1 MRWQKDTAPIRRSLI
16 MMRSLYSGV
25 SGLKVHQTGMDVIGN
40 NIANVNTVGF
50 KSQRATF
57 SELFYQTTQSA
68 SGPNAATSTGG
79 QNAKQIGL
87 GSNVAQISVNISN
100 EGGSQS
106 TGNDTDL
113 KINGQEFFIVQK
125 GGADYY
131 TKAGNFT
138 TDGFGN
144 LVTGSGGYVMG
155 YTAERDPLTG
165 DFVLMTDELRPLSLY
180 GEEYMLTAPN
190 QTTAAKM
197 TGNINSSDED
207 FTTDGLSYKTADM
220 YIYDS
225 LGNTYNIQFKIKQD
239 LQSTTGYT
247 MSVNKI
253 FNGTDEVTSMA
264 ALFSYGDA
272 QNATEDVTSIPI
284 QFDATKGTVI
294 SDKTFTLSIFKTNAN
309 GTPVGT
315 TDADRFDTFPQDITV
330 DLGDM
335 TNYGSDYSVVAN
347 KGDGTIQ
354 NQGAGKAVGKMISVA
369 IQTDGKII
377 SSYDNGDT
385 LCIGQIAVA
394 SFANAAGLE
403 KIGDNLFASTLNS
416 GMANVNDVTAFGD
429 DMSSG
434 VLEMSNVDLATEFT
448 NMIVTQ
454 RGYQANSRVITT
466 SDTMIEELLNLKR

>member
-1 MRWQKDTAPIRRSLI
+1 MRRSLI

-87 GSNVAQISVNISN
+87 GSNVAQISVNITN

-138 TDGFGN
+138 TDGFGS

-155 YTAERDPLTG
+155 YTAQRDPVTG

-207 FTTDGLSYKTADM
+207 FTTDGIGYKTTDM

-225 LGNTYNIQFKIKQD
+225 LGNTYNVQFKIEQD
-239 LQSTTGYT
+239 DDSTTGYT
-247 MSVNKI
+247 LSINKI
-253 FNGTDEVTSMA
+253 FNGTDEVDYLA
-264 ALFSYGDA
+264 AKFNG
-272 QNATEDVTSIPI
+272 QEDSIEINFNP
-284 QFDATKGTVI
+284 TKGTVEGGLN
-294 SDKTFTLSIFKTNAN
+294 TFSLSIYSKDLGPN
-309 GTPVGT
+309 GAIGGK
-315 TDADRFDTFPQDITV
+315 ADTFPQDITV
-330 DLGDM
+330 DFGDM

-377 SSYDNGDT
+377 PSYDNGDT

>member
-1 MRWQKDTAPIRRSLI
+1 

-87 GSNVAQISVNISN
+87 GSNVAQISVNITN

-155 YTAERDPLTG
+155 YTAQRDQITG

-207 FTTDGLSYKTADM
+207 FTTDGLGYKTTDM

-225 LGNTYNIQFKIKQD
+225 LGNTYNVQFRIEQD
-239 LQSTTGYT
+239 ADSTTGYT
-247 MSVNKI
+247 LSINKI
-253 FNGTDEVTSMA
+253 FNGTDEVTSLA
-264 ALFSYGDA
+264 AKFNG
-272 QNATEDVTSIPI
+272 TEDSIHVD
-284 QFDATKGTVI
+284 FDPTKGTVI
-294 SDKTFTLSIFKTNAN
+294 SDKMFSLSIFKAVDGVA
-309 GTPVGT
+309 GT
-315 TDADRFDTFPQDITV
+315 DMADTFPQQISV
-330 DLGDM
+330 DLGEM

-347 KGDGTIQ
+347 KGDGSIE

>member
-1 MRWQKDTAPIRRSLI
+1 

-87 GSNVAQISVNISN
+87 GSNVAQISVNITN

-138 TDGFGN
+138 TDGFGS

-155 YTAERDPLTG
+155 YTAQRDPLTG

-207 FTTDGLSYKTADM
+207 FTTDGLGYKTTDM
-220 YIYDS
+220 YVYDS
-225 LGNTYNIQFKIKQD
+225 LGNTYNVQFKIEQNAN
-239 LQSTTGYT
+239 STTGYT

-253 FNGTDEVTSMA
+253 FNGTDEVTH
-264 ALFSYGDA
+264 LVA
-272 QNATEDVTSIPI
+272 QFNGTDTSIPI
-284 QFDATKGTVI
+284 EFDATKGTVI
-294 SDKTFTLSIFKTNAN
+294 SEKTFELSIYKA
-309 GTPVGT
+309 GS
-315 TDADRFDTFPQDITV
+315 TDLADTFPQEITV
-330 DLGDM
+330 DLGEM

>member
-1 MRWQKDTAPIRRSLI
+1 

-50 KSQRATF
+50 KSQRTTF

-87 GSNVAQISVNISN
+87 GSNVAQISVNITN

-155 YTAERDPLTG
+155 YTAERDKITG

-180 GEEYMLTAPN
+180 GEDYMLTAPN
-190 QTTAAKM
+190 QTTSAKM

-207 FTTDGLSYKTADM
+207 FTSDGLGYKTTDM
-220 YIYDS
+220 YVYDS
-225 LGNTYNIQFKIKQD
+225 LGNTYNVQFKIVQNPE
-239 LQSTTGYT
+239 STTGYT
-247 MSVNKI
+247 MSINKI
-253 FNGTDEVTSMA
+253 FNGTDEVTHLA
-264 ALFSYGDA
+264 AKFNGQD
-272 QNATEDVTSIPI
+272 DSIQI
-284 QFDATKGTVI
+284 EFDPTKGTVI
-294 SDKTFTLSIFKTNAN
+294 SEKTFSLSILKATD
-309 GTPVGT
+309 GTAGT
-315 TDADRFDTFPQDITV
+315 ELADTFPTEIAV

-347 KGDGTIQ
+347 KGDGSIE

>member
-1 MRWQKDTAPIRRSLI
+1 

-50 KSQRATF
+50 KSQRTTF
-57 SELFYQTTQSA
+57 AELFYQTTQSA
-68 SGPNAATSTGG
+68 SGPNAETQTGG

-87 GSNVAQISVNISN
+87 GSNVAQISVNIKA

-113 KINGQEFFIVQK
+113 KINGQEFFIIQQS
-125 GGADYY
+125 GTNYY

-138 TDGFGN
+138 TDGYGN

-155 YTAERDPLTG
+155 YAAARDDAG
-165 DFVLMTDELRPLSLY
+165 DFVLMTDELRPISLY
-180 GEEYMLTAPN
+180 GEEYLLTAPA
-190 QTTAAKM
+190 QSTTANL

-207 FTTDGLSYKTADM
+207 FTSDGLGYKTADL
-220 YIYDS
+220 YLFDS
-225 LGNTYNIQFKIKQD
+225 LGNTYNVQFRIEQD
-239 LQSTTGYT
+239 PDSTTGYSL
-247 MSVNKI
+247 SVNKI
-253 FNGTDEVTSMA
+253 FNGTDEVTTMDVV
-264 ALFSYGDA
+264 FNGGDESIEIDFDPTEGTVVSDP
-272 QNATEDVTSIPI
+272 QFTISLVQDGTTTPVDTFPEDVT
-284 QFDATKGTVI
+284 
-294 SDKTFTLSIFKTNAN
+294 
-309 GTPVGT
+309 
-315 TDADRFDTFPQDITV
+315 V
-330 DLGDM
+330 DLSAL
-335 TNYGSDYSVVAN
+335 TNYGSEYSVVATR
-347 KGDGTIQ
+347 GDGTID
-354 NQGAGKAVGKMISVA
+354 NLGAGKGVGNMISVA
-369 IQTDGKII
+369 IQTDGKIV

-385 LCIGQIAVA
+385 LVIGQIAVA
-394 SFANAAGLE
+394 QFANAAGLE

-416 GMANVNDVTAFGD
+416 GDANTNDITAFGD
-429 DMSSG
+429 NMSSG

>member
-1 MRWQKDTAPIRRSLI
+1 

-87 GSNVAQISVNISN
+87 GSNVAQISVNITN

-138 TDGFGN
+138 TDGYGN

-207 FTTDGLSYKTADM
+207 FTTDGLSYKTTDM

-225 LGNTYNIQFKIKQD
+225 LGNTYNVQFRIEQD
-239 LQSTTGYT
+239 AGSTTGY
-247 MSVNKI
+247 SLSINKI
-253 FNGTDEVTSMA
+253 FNGTDEVKSMG
-264 ALFSYGDA
+264 ALFSYIDGQGNQVDDA
-272 QNATEDVTSIPI
+272 ISMPI
-284 QFDATKGTVI
+284 QFDPTKGTVI
-294 SDKTFTLSIFKTNAN
+294 SNKTFSLSMFNATNGVVNDKADAN
-309 GTPVGT
+309 KY
-315 TDADRFDTFPQDITV
+315 DTFPQDITV
-330 DLGDM
+330 DLGEM

-347 KGDGTIQ
+347 KGDGSIQ

>member
-1 MRWQKDTAPIRRSLI
+1 

-50 KSQRATF
+50 KSQRTTF

-87 GSNVAQISVNISN
+87 GSNVAQISVNITN

-155 YTAERDPLTG
+155 YTAERDKITG

-180 GEEYMLTAPN
+180 GEDYLLTAPN
-190 QTTAAKM
+190 QTTSAKM

-207 FTTDGLSYKTADM
+207 FTTDGLGYKTTDM

-225 LGNTYNIQFKIKQD
+225 LGNTYNVQFKIEQNPD
-239 LQSTTGYT
+239 TTTGYT
-247 MSVNKI
+247 MSINKI
-253 FNGTDEVTSMA
+253 FNGTDEVTHLA
-264 ALFSYGDA
+264 AKFNG
-272 QNATEDVTSIPI
+272 QEDSIQI
-284 QFDATKGTVI
+284 EFDPTKGTVI
-294 SDKTFTLSIFKTNAN
+294 SEKTFSLSILKATD
-309 GTPVGT
+309 GTAGT
-315 TDADRFDTFPQDITV
+315 ELADTFPTEIAV
-330 DLGDM
+330 DLGEM

-347 KGDGTIQ
+347 KGDGSIE

>member
-1 MRWQKDTAPIRRSLI
+1 

-87 GSNVAQISVNISN
+87 GSNVAQISVNITN

-155 YTAERDPLTG
+155 YTAERDALTG

-207 FTTDGLSYKTADM
+207 FTTDGLGYKTTDM
-220 YIYDS
+220 YVYDS
-225 LGNTYNIQFKIKQD
+225 LGNTYNVQFKIVQD
-239 LQSTTGYT
+239 PDSTTGYT
-247 MSVNKI
+247 MSINKI
-253 FNGTDEVTSMA
+253 FNGTDEVKSLA
-264 ALFSYGDA
+264 AKFNGTDD
-272 QNATEDVTSIPI
+272 TIHID
-284 QFDATKGTVI
+284 FDPTKGTVI
-294 SDKTFTLSIFKTNAN
+294 SDKNFSLSIFKAVDGVA
-309 GTPVGT
+309 GT
-315 TDADRFDTFPQDITV
+315 DIADTFPQEINV
-330 DLGDM
+330 DLGEM

-347 KGDGTIQ
+347 KGDGTIE

>member
-1 MRWQKDTAPIRRSLI
+1 

-87 GSNVAQISVNISN
+87 GSNVAQISVNIKN

-155 YTAERDPLTG
+155 YTAQRDPITG

-190 QTTAAKM
+190 QSTAAKM

-207 FTTDGLSYKTADM
+207 FTTDGLGYKTTDM

-225 LGNTYNIQFKIKQD
+225 LGNTYNVQFRIEQD
-239 LQSTTGYT
+239 PDSTTGYT
-247 MSVNKI
+247 MSINKI
-253 FNGTDEVTSMA
+253 FNGTDEVTSLA
-264 ALFSYGDA
+264 AKFNGTDDA
-272 QNATEDVTSIPI
+272 IHID
-284 QFDATKGTVI
+284 FDPTKGTVI
-294 SDKTFTLSIFKTNAN
+294 SDKSFALSIFTATDGVA
-309 GTPVGT
+309 GT
-315 TDADRFDTFPQDITV
+315 DLADTFPQEINV

-347 KGDGTIQ
+347 KGDGSIE

>member
-1 MRWQKDTAPIRRSLI
+1 

-87 GSNVAQISVNISN
+87 GSNVAQISVNITN

-155 YTAERDPLTG
+155 YTAERDKITG

-180 GEEYMLTAPN
+180 GEDYMLTAPN

-197 TGNINSSDED
+197 TGNVNSSDED
-207 FTTDGLSYKTADM
+207 FTSDGLGYKTTDM

-225 LGNTYNIQFKIKQD
+225 LGNTYNVQFKIVQD
-239 LQSTTGYT
+239 PDSTTGYT
-247 MSVNKI
+247 MSINKI
-253 FNGTDEVTSMA
+253 FNGTDEVRSLA
-264 ALFSYGDA
+264 AKFNGGD
-272 QNATEDVTSIPI
+272 DSIHI
-284 QFDATKGTVI
+284 DFDPTKGTVI
-294 SDKTFTLSIFKTNAN
+294 SEKTFSLSIFKATDGVA
-309 GTPVGT
+309 GTDV
-315 TDADRFDTFPQDITV
+315 ADTFPQEITV

-347 KGDGTIQ
+347 KGDGSIE

>member
-1 MRWQKDTAPIRRSLI
+1 

-87 GSNVAQISVNISN
+87 GSNVAQISVNITN

-155 YTAERDPLTG
+155 YTAQRDPVTG

-207 FTTDGLSYKTADM
+207 FTSDGLGYKTSDM

-225 LGNTYNIQFKIKQD
+225 LGNTYNIQFRIEQD
-239 LQSTTGYT
+239 ADSTTGYT
-247 MSVNKI
+247 LSINKI
-253 FNGTDEVTSMA
+253 FNGTDEVTSLA
-264 ALFSYGDA
+264 AKFNGGD
-272 QNATEDVTSIPI
+272 DSIHI
-284 QFDATKGTVI
+284 DFDPTKGTVI
-294 SDKTFTLSIFKTNAN
+294 SDKAFSLSIFKATDGVA
-309 GTPVGT
+309 GT
-315 TDADRFDTFPQDITV
+315 DLADTFPQEISV
-330 DLGDM
+330 DLGEM

-347 KGDGTIQ
+347 KGDGTIE

>member
-1 MRWQKDTAPIRRSLI
+1 

-87 GSNVAQISVNISN
+87 GSNVAQISVNITN

-138 TDGFGN
+138 TDGFGS

-155 YTAERDPLTG
+155 YTAQRDPVTG

-207 FTTDGLSYKTADM
+207 FTTDGIGYKTTDM

-225 LGNTYNIQFKIKQD
+225 LGNTYNVQFKIEQD
-239 LQSTTGYT
+239 DDSTTGYT
-247 MSVNKI
+247 LSINKI
-253 FNGTDEVTSMA
+253 FNGTDEVDYLA
-264 ALFSYGDA
+264 AKFNG
-272 QNATEDVTSIPI
+272 QEDSIEINFNP
-284 QFDATKGTVI
+284 TKGTVEGGLN
-294 SDKTFTLSIFKTNAN
+294 TFSLSIYSKDLGPN
-309 GTPVGT
+309 GAIGGK
-315 TDADRFDTFPQDITV
+315 ADTFPQDITV
-330 DLGDM
+330 DFGDM

>member
-1 MRWQKDTAPIRRSLI
+1 

-50 KSQRATF
+50 KSQRTTF

-68 SGPNAATSTGG
+68 SGPYAATSTGG

-87 GSNVAQISVNISN
+87 GSNVAQISVNITN

-155 YTAERDPLTG
+155 YTAERDKITG

-180 GEEYMLTAPN
+180 GEDYLLTAPN
-190 QTTAAKM
+190 QTTSAKM

-207 FTTDGLSYKTADM
+207 FTTDGLGYKTTDM

-225 LGNTYNIQFKIKQD
+225 LGNTYNVQFKIEQNPD
-239 LQSTTGYT
+239 TTTGYT
-247 MSVNKI
+247 MSINKI
-253 FNGTDEVTSMA
+253 FNGTDEVTHLA
-264 ALFSYGDA
+264 AKFNG
-272 QNATEDVTSIPI
+272 QEDSIQI
-284 QFDATKGTVI
+284 EFDPTKGTVI
-294 SDKTFTLSIFKTNAN
+294 SEKTFSLSILKATD
-309 GTPVGT
+309 GTAGT
-315 TDADRFDTFPQDITV
+315 ELADTFPTEIAV
-330 DLGDM
+330 DLGEM

-347 KGDGTIQ
+347 KGDGSIE

-403 KIGDNLFASTLNS
+403 KIGDNLFSSTLNS

>member
-1 MRWQKDTAPIRRSLI
+1 

-50 KSQRATF
+50 KAQRATF

-87 GSNVAQISVNISN
+87 GSNVAQISINITN

-155 YTAERDPLTG
+155 YTAERDNLTG

-180 GEEYMLTAPN
+180 GEDYKLTSPN
-190 QTTAAKM
+190 QTTSAKI

-207 FTTDGLSYKTADM
+207 FTSDGLGYKTADM
-220 YIYDS
+220 YVYDS
-225 LGNTYNIQFKIKQD
+225 LGNTYNVQFKIEQD
-239 LQSTTGYT
+239 FDSTTGYT
-247 MSVNKI
+247 LSINKI
-253 FNGTDEVTSMA
+253 FNGTEEIKTMA
-264 ALFSYGDA
+264 AKFNG
-272 QNATEDVTSIPI
+272 TEDSIHVD
-284 QFDATKGTVI
+284 FDPTKGTVI
-294 SDKTFTLSIFKTNAN
+294 SEKDFKLSIFKANAD
-309 GTPVGT
+309 GTAS
-315 TDADRFDTFPQDITV
+315 TDVADTFPQEINV
-330 DLGDM
+330 NLGDI
-335 TNYGSDYSVVAN
+335 TNYGSDYSIVAN
-347 KGDGTIQ
+347 KGDGTIE

-416 GMANVNDVTAFGD
+416 GLANVNDVTAFGD

-434 VLEMSNVDLATEFT
+434 VLEMSNVDLANEFT

>member
-1 MRWQKDTAPIRRSLI
+1 
-16 MMRSLYSGV
+16 MMRSMYAGV
-25 SGLKVHQTGMDVIGN
+25 AGLKTHQTKMDVIGN

-87 GSNVAQISVNISN
+87 GSNVAQISVNITN

-138 TDGFGN
+138 TDGYGN

-207 FTTDGLSYKTADM
+207 FTTDGLSYKTTDM

-225 LGNTYNIQFKIKQD
+225 LGNTYNVQFRIEQD
-239 LQSTTGYT
+239 AGSTTGY
-247 MSVNKI
+247 SLSINKI
-253 FNGTDEVTSMA
+253 FNGTDEVKSMG
-264 ALFSYGDA
+264 ALFSYIDGQGNQVDDA
-272 QNATEDVTSIPI
+272 ISMPI
-284 QFDATKGTVI
+284 QFDPTKGTVI
-294 SDKTFTLSIFKTNAN
+294 SNKTFSLSMFNATNGVVNDTADAN
-309 GTPVGT
+309 KY
-315 TDADRFDTFPQDITV
+315 DTFPQDITV
-330 DLGDM
+330 DLGEM

-347 KGDGTIQ
+347 KGDGSIQ

>member
-1 MRWQKDTAPIRRSLI
+1 

-87 GSNVAQISVNISN
+87 GSNVAQISVNITN

-138 TDGFGN
+138 TDGFGS

-207 FTTDGLSYKTADM
+207 FTTDGLSYKTTDM

-225 LGNTYNIQFKIKQD
+225 LGNTYNVQFRIEQD
-239 LQSTTGYT
+239 AGSTTGY
-247 MSVNKI
+247 SLSINKI
-253 FNGTDEVTSMA
+253 FNGTDEVKSMG
-264 ALFSYGDA
+264 ALFSYIDGQGNQVDDA
-272 QNATEDVTSIPI
+272 ISMPI
-284 QFDATKGTVI
+284 QFDPTKGTVI
-294 SDKTFTLSIFKTNAN
+294 SNKTFSLSMFNATNGVVNDKADAN
-309 GTPVGT
+309 KY
-315 TDADRFDTFPQDITV
+315 DTFPQDITV
-330 DLGDM
+330 DLGEM
-335 TNYGSDYSVVAN
+335 TNYGSDYSGVAY
-347 KGDGTIQ
+347 KGDGSIQ

>member
-1 MRWQKDTAPIRRSLI
+1 

-57 SELFYQTTQSA
+57 SELFYQTTQAA

-87 GSNVAQISVNISN
+87 GSNVAQISVNIKN

-106 TGNDTDL
+106 TGNDMDL
-113 KINGQEFFIVQK
+113 KINGQEFFVVQK
-125 GGADYY
+125 GGTNYY

-138 TDGFGN
+138 TDGNGT

-155 YTAERDPLTG
+155 YAALRDNTTG
-165 DFVLMTDELRPLSLY
+165 DFVLQTDELRPISVY
-180 GEEYMLTAPN
+180 GEEYKLTAPS
-190 QTTAAKM
+190 QSTQGKI

-207 FTTDGLSYKTADM
+207 FTADGLGYKTADM
-220 YIYDS
+220 YVYDS
-225 LGNTYNIQFKIKQD
+225 LGNTYNIQFKIEQD
-239 LQSTTGYT
+239 AGSTTGYKL
-247 MSVNKI
+247 SINNI
-253 FNGTDEVTSMA
+253 FNGTDKVTSMVA
-264 ALFSYGDA
+264 MFGGATGAVASIDIDFDPTQGTIVTTPDTFSL
-272 QNATEDVTSIPI
+272 
-284 QFDATKGTVI
+284 
-294 SDKTFTLSIFKTNAN
+294 TLYKAPAGG
-309 GTPVGT
+309 GTP
-315 TDADRFDTFPQDITV
+315 TDRADTFPQDILV
-330 DLGDM
+330 DFGDI
-335 TNYGSDYSVVAN
+335 TNYGSDYSIVAD
-347 KGDGTIQ
+347 KGDGSI
-354 NQGAGKAVGKMISVA
+354 NNVGAGKAVGKMISVA
-369 IQTDGKII
+369 FQTDGKVIA
-377 SSYDNGDT
+377 SYDNGDT
-385 LCIGQIAVA
+385 VCIGQIAVA

>member
-1 MRWQKDTAPIRRSLI
+1 

-87 GSNVAQISVNISN
+87 GSNVAQISVNITN

-155 YTAERDPLTG
+155 YTAERDKITG

-180 GEEYMLTAPN
+180 GEDYMLTAPN

-197 TGNINSSDED
+197 TGNVNSSDED
-207 FTTDGLSYKTADM
+207 FTTDGLGYKTTDM

-225 LGNTYNIQFKIKQD
+225 LGNTYNVQFKIVQD
-239 LQSTTGYT
+239 PDSTTGYT
-247 MSVNKI
+247 MSINKI
-253 FNGTDEVTSMA
+253 FNGTDEVRSLA
-264 ALFSYGDA
+264 AKFNGGD
-272 QNATEDVTSIPI
+272 DSIHI
-284 QFDATKGTVI
+284 DFDPTKGTVI
-294 SDKTFTLSIFKTNAN
+294 SEKTFSLSIFKATDGVA
-309 GTPVGT
+309 GTDV
-315 TDADRFDTFPQDITV
+315 ADTFPQEITV

-347 KGDGTIQ
+347 KGDGSIE

>member
-1 MRWQKDTAPIRRSLI
+1 

-87 GSNVAQISVNISN
+87 GSNVAQISVNITN

-155 YTAERDPLTG
+155 YTAERDAVTG

-207 FTTDGLSYKTADM
+207 FTTDGLGYKTTDM
-220 YIYDS
+220 YVYDS
-225 LGNTYNIQFKIKQD
+225 LGNTYNVQFKIVQD
-239 LQSTTGYT
+239 PDSTTGYT
-247 MSVNKI
+247 MSINKI
-253 FNGTDEVTSMA
+253 FNGTDEVKSLA
-264 ALFSYGDA
+264 AKFNGGD
-272 QNATEDVTSIPI
+272 DSIHI
-284 QFDATKGTVI
+284 DFDPTKGTVI
-294 SDKTFTLSIFKTNAN
+294 SEQTFSLSIFKATDGVA
-309 GTPVGT
+309 GT
-315 TDADRFDTFPQDITV
+315 DLADTFPQEIAV

-347 KGDGTIQ
+347 KGDGSIE

>member
-1 MRWQKDTAPIRRSLI
+1 

-50 KSQRATF
+50 KSQRTTF

-87 GSNVAQISVNISN
+87 GSNVAQISVNITN

-155 YTAERDPLTG
+155 YTAERDKITG

-180 GEEYMLTAPN
+180 GEDYLLTAPN
-190 QTTAAKM
+190 QTTSAKM

-207 FTTDGLSYKTADM
+207 FTTDGLGYKTTDM

-225 LGNTYNIQFKIKQD
+225 LGNTYNVQFKIEQNPD
-239 LQSTTGYT
+239 TTTGYT
-247 MSVNKI
+247 MSINKI
-253 FNGTDEVTSMA
+253 FNGTDEVTHLA
-264 ALFSYGDA
+264 AKFNG
-272 QNATEDVTSIPI
+272 QEDSIQI
-284 QFDATKGTVI
+284 EFDPTKGTVI
-294 SDKTFTLSIFKTNAN
+294 SEKTFSLSILKATD
-309 GTPVGT
+309 GTAGT
-315 TDADRFDTFPQDITV
+315 ELADTFPTEIAV
-330 DLGDM
+330 DLGEM

-347 KGDGTIQ
+347 KGDGSIE

-403 KIGDNLFASTLNS
+403 KIGDNLFSSTLNS

>member
-1 MRWQKDTAPIRRSLI
+1 MAEKSTAPIRRSLI

-87 GSNVAQISVNISN
+87 GSNVAQISVNIKN

-155 YTAERDPLTG
+155 YTAERDKITG

-180 GEEYMLTAPN
+180 GEDYMLTAPN

-197 TGNINSSDED
+197 TGNVNSSDED
-207 FTTDGLSYKTADM
+207 FTTDGLGYKTTDM

-225 LGNTYNIQFKIKQD
+225 LGNTYNVQFKIVQD
-239 LQSTTGYT
+239 PDSTTGYT
-247 MSVNKI
+247 MSINKI
-253 FNGTDEVTSMA
+253 FNGTDEVRSLA
-264 ALFSYGDA
+264 AKFNGGD
-272 QNATEDVTSIPI
+272 DSIHI
-284 QFDATKGTVI
+284 DFDPTKGTVI
-294 SDKTFTLSIFKTNAN
+294 SEKTFSLSIFKATDGVA
-309 GTPVGT
+309 GTDV
-315 TDADRFDTFPQDITV
+315 ADTFPQEITV

-347 KGDGTIQ
+347 KGDGSIE

>member
-1 MRWQKDTAPIRRSLI
+1 
-16 MMRSLYSGV
+16 MMRSLFSGV

-87 GSNVAQISVNISN
+87 GSNVAQISVNITN

-138 TDGFGN
+138 TDGYGN

-207 FTTDGLSYKTADM
+207 FTTDGLSYKTTDM

-225 LGNTYNIQFKIKQD
+225 LGNTYNVQFRIEQD
-239 LQSTTGYT
+239 TGSTTGY
-247 MSVNKI
+247 SLSINKI
-253 FNGTDEVTSMA
+253 FNGTDEVKSMG
-264 ALFSYGDA
+264 ALFSYIDGQGNQVDDA
-272 QNATEDVTSIPI
+272 ISMPI
-284 QFDATKGTVI
+284 QFDPTKGTVI
-294 SDKTFTLSIFKTNAN
+294 SNKTFSLSMFNATNGVVNDKADAN
-309 GTPVGT
+309 KY
-315 TDADRFDTFPQDITV
+315 DTFPQDITV
-330 DLGDM
+330 DLGEM

-347 KGDGTIQ
+347 KGDGSIQ